1 MKMAQDGT
9 DDPKIELAKS
19 GRSTC
24 RTCQKKIPKETPR
37 VGIPFPFTTPAGE
50 VVASYRY
57 YHIDCT
63 PPYKIA
69 EVIVFLK
76 KKQSEKNDLFE
87 TVLQKLERMD
97 RKEGPEGGNLGSPS
111 NDPFLQLSKSSRG
124 KCRSC
129 NEKIE
134 KGIIRVAVP
143 SLVELDDGRK
153 FSSNKYYHLKCYVNQ
168 EENNEKNLVYLVEQ
182 SQSAN
187 YITKEEADTIK
198 SEFPSLFSSDKRI
211 NEILIRIE
219 TTPIE
224 LKALKDLSKEK
235 KIGFHLVEAAIERG
249 LMKGEFFKPTPDT
262 IQKLT

>member
-1 MKMAQDGT
+1 MAQDRT

-37 VGIPFPFTTPAGE
+37 VGIPFPFTTPSGE

-63 PPYKIA
+63 PRYKIP
-69 EVIVFLK
+69 EVISFLK
-76 KKQSEKNDLFE
+76 RESLEKNDLYE
-87 TVLQKLERMD
+87 TILHELE
-97 RKEGPEGGNLGSPS
+97 NLSEKGELKGENLDFNP

-124 KCRSC
+124 KCRKC
-129 NEKIE
+129 KEKIE
-134 KGIIRVAVP
+134 KDTVRVAVP

-153 FSSNKYYHLKCYVNQ
+153 FFSNKYYHLICFVDQ
-168 EENNEKNLVYLVEQ
+168 IENIEVDFKRLVDK

-187 YITKEEADTIK
+187 YITEDEANAIK
-198 SEFPSLFSSDKRI
+198 SEFGSYFNSD
-211 NEILIRIE
+211 IRIE
-219 TTPIE
+219 KILAEIKTSPIK
-224 LKALKDLSKEK
+224 LKVLKDLSVEK
-235 KIGFHLVEAAIERG
+235 KIDFQLVEAAIEKG
-249 LMKGEFFKPTPDT
+249 LMKGEFFKPTKDT